1 MSRVTDKLRERIP
14 VDKMAEKL
22 RERIPMDMDTI
33 RAQWKT
39 RKNGLEEKTRDVVL
53 GILERLNLPTRDEVS
68 EIRER
73 VDRLSKEVKT
83 ISRLVKKDK
92 EGEEQS

>member
-1 MSRVTDKLRERIP
+1 MSKVREKLDE
-14 VDKMAEKL
+14 KMGKVREKL
-22 RERIPMDMDTI
+22 RERLPADVNMDTI
-33 RAQWKT
+33 RERWKT

-92 EGEEQS
+92 EGEGQS

>member
-1 MSRVTDKLRERIP
+1 MGKVRKKLRERLP
-14 VDKMAEKL
+14 V
-22 RERIPMDMDTI
+22 DMDTI
-33 RAQWKT
+33 RERWKN
-39 RKNGLEEKTRDVVL
+39 RKDGLEDKGREMVL

-83 ISRLVKKDK
+83 ISRLVKKDR
-92 EGEEQS
+92 EGEGQS

>member
-1 MSRVTDKLRERIP
+1 MGKMS
-14 VDKMAEKL
+14 EKL
-22 RERIPMDMDTI
+22 RERLPVNMDSI
-33 RAQWKT
+33 REKWKT
-39 RKNGLEEKTRDVVL
+39 RKDGLEEKTRDVVL

-92 EGEEQS
+92 EGEGQS

>member
-1 MSRVTDKLRERIP
+1 MPLGGEMMSKVG
-14 VDKMAEKL
+14 EKL
-22 RERIPMDMDTI
+22 RERLPDMDKI
-33 RAQWKT
+33 REKLKT
-39 RKNGLEEKTRDVVL
+39 RKDGLEEKTRDVVL

-92 EGEEQS
+92 EEEGQS

>member
-1 MSRVTDKLRERIP
+1 MGKVR
-14 VDKMAEKL
+14 EKL
-22 RERIPMDMDTI
+22 RERLPVDIDSVRERWKI
-33 RAQWKT
+33 RKD
-39 RKNGLEEKTRDVVL
+39 GLEDKVRDVVL

-92 EGEEQS
+92 EGEGQS